1 MKKCKVALLIT
12 SIFFLMSIMSSGLM
26 AKDLSMSSWLPAKH
40 HIVTGMMQPWIDD
53 VKRVT
58 DGRVSIKILA
68 KGLGHPK
75 AHFDIAKNGLATT
88 AYSCNVYIPG
98 RFSLPQ
104 GMELPFLGDSA
115 EAMCVAYWRTYKKF
129 FEKAG
134 EYKGAKL
141 ISVFVHGPGQIHN
154 SKKPIKTIA
163 DLKGMKFRIPGG
175 IAAEVTKTLGVV
187 GIQKPASKS
196 YEILSRGVA
205 DGIFFP
211 KSSISAFKITKLV
224 PYTTL
229 VPGGLYN
236 TAFFV
241 VMNQDA
247 FDGFSAADQKAIDAV
262 SGEVFAKRAG
272 QVWDAKDK
280 SGLAAIKAAG
290 NKVTFASRKFMAE
303 LKNATKDIE
312 GVWIKRAKAKGVDGA
327 AALKFFRGEVAKY
340 DIIK

>member
-1 MKKCKVALLIT
+1 MKKCKLALLMI
-12 SIFFLMSIMSSGLM
+12 SCFFLMSILSSGAM
-26 AKDLSMSSWLPAKH
+26 AKDLSLSSWLPAKH
-40 HIVTGMMQPWIDD
+40 HIVTGMIQPWLDD
-53 VKRVT
+53 IKRVT

-75 AHFDIAKNGLATT
+75 AHFDIAKNGLANV

-104 GMELPFLGDSA
+104 AVELPFLGDSA
-115 EAMCVAYWRTYKKF
+115 EAMCVAYWRTYKKY
-129 FEKAG
+129 FEKAD

-141 ISVFVHGPGQIHN
+141 MSVFVHGPGQIHN
-154 SKKPIKTIA
+154 SKKPINSVA

-175 IAAEVTKTLGVV
+175 IAAEVTKALGVV

-211 KSSISAFKITKLV
+211 KSSIKAFKITKLV

-229 VPGGLYN
+229 IPGGLYN

-241 VMNQDA
+241 VMNKDT
-247 FDGFSAADQKAIDAV
+247 FNGFSAADQKAIMSV

-272 QVWDAKDK
+272 RVWDDKDTI
-280 SGLAAIKAAG
+280 GLAAIKAEG
-290 NKVTFASRKFMAE
+290 NKVQIASADFIKE
-303 LKNATKDIE
+303 IKIATKDIE
-312 GVWIKRAKAKGVDGA
+312 SSWIKKAKAKGVDGA
-327 AALKFFRGEVAKY
+327 AALKYFRAQVASY
-340 DIIK
+340 DVIR

>member
-1 MKKCKVALLIT
+1 MKRCKVALIMV
-12 SIFFLMSIMSSGLM
+12 SIFFLMSILSSGVM
-26 AKDLSMSSWLPAKH
+26 AKDLTLSSWLPAKH
-40 HIVTGMMQPWIDD
+40 HIVTGMVQPWIDD
-53 VKRVT
+53 VKKVT

-75 AHFDIAKNGLATT
+75 AHFDIAKNGLADV

-104 GMELPFLGDSA
+104 AVELPFLGDSA
-115 EAMCVAYWRTYKKF
+115 EAMCVAYWRTYKKY

-134 EYKGAKL
+134 EYKGVKL

-154 SKKPIKTIA
+154 SKKEIKSIA

-175 IAAEVTKTLGVV
+175 IAAEVTKALGVV

-211 KSSISAFKITKLV
+211 KSSIQAFKITKLV

-236 TAFFV
+236 TAFFI
-241 VMNQDA
+241 VMNQKT
-247 FDGFSAADQKAIDAV
+247 FDSFSKADQKAVLDV

-280 SGLAAIKAAG
+280 SGLDAIVAAG
-290 NKVTFASRKFMAE
+290 NHVITASPEFVAE
-303 LKNATKDIE
+303 IKAATKDIE
-312 GVWIKRAKAKGVDGA
+312 ASWVAKAKKKGVNGKR
-327 AALKFFRGEVAKY
+327 ALKYYRKQVKNY
-340 DIIK
+340 K